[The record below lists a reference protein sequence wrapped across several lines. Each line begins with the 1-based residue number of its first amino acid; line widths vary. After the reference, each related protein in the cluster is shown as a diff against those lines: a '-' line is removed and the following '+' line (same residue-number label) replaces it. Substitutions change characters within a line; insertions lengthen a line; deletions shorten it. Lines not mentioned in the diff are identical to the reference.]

1 MHYYQ
6 HNIGDFDKATRHLT
20 RVERSIYRDLIEL
33 YYNDEMPLIN
43 DTAALC
49 RKIIARTE
57 EELTAV
63 EQVLNEFFYLDDD
76 CWNNTRCN
84 KEINAYHTNQ
94 KSKSKAGLASA
105 EARKRK
111 SEARK
116 QQQKQQ
122 DRTDVQHVSNTT
134 ATEGQ
139 QNIKHKPITNNHK
152 PLLSASGDA
161 ANARPTYKTKK
172 GKSLTGE
179 QLYCFNEFWEAF
191 NYRKGKAEAADTWI
205 DLKINKKVFSE
216 IINGAKIAAAERA
229 GLLAAGKTPK
239 MAQGWLSSRRWEDE
253 DCQIQQT
260 GIKLE
265 GNIA

>member
-20 RVERSIYRDLIEL
+20 RIERSIYRDLIEL
-33 YYNDEMPLIN
+33 YYNDEIPLIN
-43 DTAALC
+43 DTTALC
-49 RKIIARTE
+49 RKIIARTDE
-57 EELTAV
+57 EITAV

-111 SEARK
+111 AEARK

-134 ATEGQ
+134 STEGQ
-139 QNIKHKPITNNHK
+139 QNIKHKPITNNQLK
-152 PLLSASGDA
+152 KESKK
-161 ANARPTYKTKK
+161 KT
-172 GKSLTGE
+172 
-179 QLYCFNEFWEAF
+179 
-191 NYRKGKAEAADTWI
+191 I
-205 DLKINKKVFSE
+205 DYSSWPAMPDKQ
-216 IINGAKIAAAERA
+216 
-229 GLLAAGKTPK
+229 LLADWMQVRKSKKSVNTQTAINALGKQLTLAVDAGYTVDQCITIAVERSWAGFKFEWLQKTEHAAK
-239 MAQGWLSSRRWEDE
+239 QSGL
-253 DCQIQQT
+253 
-260 GIKLE
+260 KLE
-265 GNIA
+265 GNVA